1 MNDDQ
6 VQYNGQ
12 TPILQTESVPCEF
25 CDTGYHIGTAF
36 TKSDARWNARH
47 SRGACRA
54 KAELSDD
61 VLQQIARGVMSTNP
75 EHWVGNTLSRLEATS
90 AALHA
95 DGRLR

>member
-1 MNDDQ
+1 MIE
-6 VQYNGQ
+6 YNGQ
-12 TPILQTESVPCEF
+12 VPVPQTQQVPCDF
-25 CDTGYHIGTAF
+25 CEEGFHTGVAF
-36 TKSDARWNARH
+36 TKDDALWQARH
-47 SRGACRA
+47 ERGRCRA

-61 VLQQIARGVMSTNP
+61 VLRDIANGVKRRNP